1 MITTAEVAL
10 AAPAIAVI
18 GTLAGAW
25 GQSRRD
31 ERRWER
37 DRQLEATRWTRED
50 RQRWADRRFAV
61 YSDFLNL
68 TRTWIDAFDDYRDRI
83 AEDWLLFAIPEC
95 AEVASATDEALSGLE
110 LLSSPATRQA
120 AEATRTAI
128 FKITAAAIQI
138 HQVIGEL
145 DDDRRRPPTEGEL
158 DELSRLVAEARTRR
172 STYIELAQEELGTN
186 A

>member
-1 MITTAEVAL
+1 VITTAEVAL

-37 DRQLEATRWTRED
+37 DRQLEAVRWTRED

-68 TRTWIDAFDDYRDRI
+68 TRSWIEVFDDYQDRI
-83 AEDWLLFAIPEC
+83 AEDWLLLAMPEC
-95 AEVASATDEALSGLE
+95 TQVANAADEALSGLE

-120 AEATRTAI
+120 AEATRAAI
-128 FKITAAAIQI
+128 LKIAAAATQI
-138 HQVIGEL
+138 HHVTGDL
-145 DDDRRRPPTEGEL
+145 DEDRRRPPTD
-158 DELSRLVAEARTRR
+158 DELNELSQLIADARRHR
-172 STYIELAQEELGTN
+172 GAYIELVQEELGTN

>member
-10 AAPAIAVI
+10 AASAIAVI
-18 GTLAGAW
+18 GTLLGAW

-31 ERRWER
+31 ERRWKR
-37 DRQLEATRWTRED
+37 DRELEAIRWTRED

-61 YSDFLNL
+61 YSDFLNA
-68 TRTWIDAFDDYRDRI
+68 TRSWIEAFDDYQDLVT
-83 AEDWLLFAIPEC
+83 ADWRLYAMPEC
-95 AEVASATDEALSGLE
+95 TEVANAADQALSGLE

-128 FKITAAAIQI
+128 LKITAAATQI
-138 HQVIGEL
+138 HHVTGDL
-145 DDDRRRPPTEGEL
+145 DDRRRPPTENEL
-158 DELSRLVAEARTRR
+158 NNLSQLIADATRHRDAYIQLV
-172 STYIELAQEELGTN
+172 QVELGTN